1 MKQILFIL
9 TFLLSINFVLAVAPT
24 IITVPSPQ
32 NLTEGVAYTYDINA
46 SDPEE
51 GILYFSDDSN
61 NFNIDSSTGVI
72 SFTPSNAM
80 VGSFI
85 AVIIVRDVEDLVD
98 AQAINFTVNGLP
110 SITNLAD
117 KTVQAG
123 DEFYFDINANDPEDG
138 INVNFFDNSSLFV
151 INSSTG
157 VINFT
162 TSTAQNGTYSV
173 TITINDSLGAS
184 SSGSFNL
191 IINDAVTMNN
201 LPANQ
206 TTEDSLFTLNVS
218 SFVSNSVGTLTYS
231 DNSSFFNINSDNG
244 IINFTATQAMVGNH
258 SFNISVQ
265 DNYGSNTSKIWYLN
279 ITQLNDAP
287 TFSSIPDQNIRYP
300 AIFSYDVNASDE
312 ENNTLSYYDD
322 TIIFDINTNTGLIN
336 FTSSEGVVGTYTI
349 NITVN
354 DSLGANF
361 SDVFILTIRGNTAPV
376 FSKNITKSL
385 YAYDDTYTDSQ
396 FSTTN
401 YKGSEYLRL
410 SDVPTSFKRVYLKFN
425 MSDVPN
431 HADIYNSNL
440 NLTLYSS
447 IYTTNN
453 ISVYSINQSWDVSL
467 ITNSYQPNITNSSIL
482 NYGDIGGSESISSMN
497 VTNTTINWLDNSSN
511 NNGLLLKMQSESLD
525 SGTLVYYS
533 SDSSNSSKWP
543 VLGVGYTLSFQ
554 NQSVNAGNNLSNV
567 IDLDDYFY
575 DADGDILNYT
585 NSVSDGF
592 NVSIDINNNVSI
604 STSPAAN
611 GTYSV
616 TFYANDSYNRT
627 SSEIMYVF
635 VNLSSDE
642 EVVYNPGGSGGGGSG
657 GPSQKIVSLSLDLDS
672 NRETIIQG
680 ETLELPIIIENTG
693 QMDISNININIES
706 DKEEL
711 NVISDKNS
719 ISLLQIGQQD
729 SLTMYLDSTT
739 APSGSYVVTIT
750 ASSIAPNVN
759 GSAVFI
765 LDVSSQAE
773 GIEKQLVFAYDL
785 FQTNPECLELQEL
798 LNKAEILLEEQKF
811 EEAKSNVAVAIESCK
826 NLIRIQESPM
836 GEKESN
842 SNLQQ
847 ILIISGILAMTILMG
862 YMVVRKLVYRTNS
875 RL

>member
-1 MKQILFIL
+1 MKHVLLIITL
-9 TFLLSINFVLAVAPT
+9 LLSINFVLAVAPT
-24 IITVPSPQ
+24 MITVPSPQ
-32 NLTEGVAYTYDINA
+32 NLTEGVAYIYDINA

-51 GILYFSDDSN
+51 GTLYFSDDSD
-61 NFNIDSSTGVI
+61 NFDIDSSTGVI

-85 AVIIVRDVEDLVD
+85 AVIIVRDNEDLVD

-117 KTVQAG
+117 KVVQAG
-123 DEFYFDINANDPEDG
+123 DEFYFDINANDSEDG
-138 INVNFFDNSSLFV
+138 TNVNFFDDSSLFV

-162 TSTAQNGTYSV
+162 TNASQNGTYV
-173 TITINDSLGAS
+173 ITITINDSIGAS
-184 SSGSFNL
+184 FSDDFNL
-191 IINDAVTMNN
+191 VINDAVTIQD
-201 LPANQ
+201 LSASQ
-206 TTEDSLFTLNVS
+206 IAEGSIFTLNVS
-218 SFVSNSVGTLTYS
+218 TYVTNYVGVLTYS
-231 DNSSFFNINSDNG
+231 DNSSFFNINPANG
-244 IINFTATQAMVGNH
+244 LISFTSTQEMVGNH

-265 DNYGSNTSKIWYLN
+265 DNYGSNVYKILYLN
-279 ITQLNDAP
+279 ITEVNDAP
-287 TFSSIPDQNIRYP
+287 IFSSIPDQNIRYP
-300 AIFSYDVNASDE
+300 AIFTFDVNATDE
-312 ENNTLSYYDD
+312 ENSTLSYYD
-322 TIIFDINTNTGLIN
+322 NTNLFNINISSGLIN
-336 FTSSEGVVGTYTI
+336 FTSSSGAVGEYTI

-354 DSLGANF
+354 DSLGAGF
-361 SDVFILTIRGNTAPV
+361 SDVFVLTILGNQAPV
-376 FSKNITKSL
+376 FSKNLTKLL
-385 YAYDDTYTDSQ
+385 YANEDTYIDSQ
-396 FSTTN
+396 FNNTN
-401 YKGSEYLRL
+401 YGGSEYLRL
-410 SDVPTSFKRVYLKFN
+410 SDVSSSLKRIYLKFN
-425 MSDVPN
+425 ITSIPTY
-431 HADIYNSNL
+431 AQIYDSKL

-447 IYTTNN
+447 IYTLNN
-453 ISVYSINQSWDVSL
+453 VSVYSINESWDDSL
-467 ITNSYQPNITNSSIL
+467 VTYTNSPNINSSSL
-482 NYGDIGGSESISSMN
+482 NYSGIGGSESITSMN
-497 VTNTTINWLDNSSN
+497 VNSTVVNWLHNSSSN
-511 NNGLLLKMQSESLD
+511 NGFALRMQDESLN

-543 VLGVGYTLSFQ
+543 VLGVSYTLSFQ
-554 NQSVNAGNNLSNV
+554 NQSVNAGNNLSNI

-585 NSVSDGF
+585 NSISDEI
-592 NVSIDINNNVSI
+592 NISIDINNNVSI
-604 STSPAAN
+604 STSPVAN

-627 SSEIMYVF
+627 FSEIMYIL

-657 GPSQKIVSLSLDLDS
+657 GPSQKIVSLSLNLDS

-693 QMDISNININIES
+693 QMDISNIKINVES

-711 NVISDKNS
+711 NVISDKSS

-729 SLTMYLDSTT
+729 SFKMYLDSTT
-739 APSGSYVVTIT
+739 APGGSYVVTIS
-750 ASSIAPNVN
+750 ASSITPNVN

-798 LNKAEILLEEQKF
+798 LNKAEVLLEEQKF

-836 GEKESN
+836 GEKESD

-862 YMVVRKLVYRTNS
+862 YMVVRKLVYRPNS